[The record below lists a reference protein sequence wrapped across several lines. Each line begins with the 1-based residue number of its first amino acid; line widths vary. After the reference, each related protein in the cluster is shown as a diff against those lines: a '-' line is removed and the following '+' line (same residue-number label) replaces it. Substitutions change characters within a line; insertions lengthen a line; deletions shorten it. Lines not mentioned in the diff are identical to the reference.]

1 MNIIDAWLNN
11 PWAFFGSL
19 GIAGAGAVYL
29 AYRFFGLKGAGVALA
44 VLGALAALRNAR
56 KGGYEARVREDE
68 RVATNSLDR
77 ANRARS
83 RAKEDYANEV
93 QDFTPSPSAPEPA
106 GRPSRVLKPDPNDR
120 ATRRKRGS
128 V

>member
-1 MNIIDAWLNN
+1 MDWLLNN
-11 PWAFFGSL
+11 AWAFYGTL
-19 GIAGAGAVYL
+19 GVGTAVAVYF

-44 VLGALAALRNAR
+44 VLGALAALRNAH
-56 KGGYEARVREDE
+56 KGGYDARVKEDE

-93 QDFTPSPSAPEPA
+93 QDFAPSPAAPEPA